1 LPWPTVRS
9 LTSLARSLLDPVLE
23 LIYPTYC
30 GGGCGRQGDALCPV
44 CTAAFIYLDSA
55 LICPTCGRLLGKA
68 AVCGRCVTHPQ
79 FFRWGFY
86 GYSFEGPLREALH
99 AFKFEGRKDVGRALV
114 HGLAGRIADL
124 SDDFDVLV
132 PLPVTEKRLK
142 KRGFNQSFIISEEIS
157 KLTGRPIEYSTLRKV
172 RETLD
177 QFALSREERRRN
189 IKGAFASR
197 GGAGQIKGMRVLL
210 VDDLYTTGST
220 ASEACKAL
228 LPLKP
233 TEILFFAL
241 ARTPE

>member
-1 LPWPTVRS
+1 
-9 LTSLARSLLDPVLE
+9 LARSLLNPVLE

-30 GGGCGRQGDALCPV
+30 GGGCGRQGDVLCPE
-44 CTAAFIYLDSA
+44 CTDAFIYLDPA
-55 LICPTCGRLLGKA
+55 VICPICGRFLGKA
-68 AVCGRCVTHPQ
+68 LVCGQCVTHPHS
-79 FFRWGFY
+79 FRSGSY

-114 HGLAGRIADL
+114 RGLAGRIADL
-124 SDDFDVLV
+124 SDAFDVV
-132 PLPVTEKRLK
+132 IPLPVTEKRLK

-157 KLTGRPIEYSTLRKV
+157 KVTGKPIEYSTLRKV

-189 IKGAFASR
+189 VKGAFASKP
-197 GGAGQIKGMRVLL
+197 GARQMKDMRVLL

-220 ASEACKAL
+220 AGEACKAL
-228 LPLKP
+228 LPLKFR
-233 TEILFFAL
+233 EILFFAL